1 MEQLSVLLTL
11 TEKDNS
17 LTPFLTQN
25 EGQRS
30 HTHNECGSEIS
41 LDKKTLASVEL
52 IFK

>member
-17 LTPFLTQN
+17 LTAFLTQN

-30 HTHNECGSEIS
+30 NMHNECGSEIS
-41 LDKKTLASVEL
+41 LDQKTLASVKL